1 MTSIVVHTRLPHDLA
16 DALDARVAVDGTNR
30 AEAVRTLLAVALA
43 IPQPAMPT
51 ATAPQLDRIAD
62 EVGAL
67 IAKVDACLAASLGA
81 NAAARLGALMMLPT
95 DRQAAFV
102 EKLGKA
108 VQP

>member
-1 MTSIVVHTRLPHDLA
+1 MTSIVVHTRLSHDLA
-16 DALDARVAVDGTNR
+16 KALDARVAEDGTNR
-30 AEAVRTLLAVALA
+30 AEAVRTLLEAALA
-43 IPQPAMPT
+43 VPQPATSTPPG
-51 ATAPQLDRIAD
+51 PQLDRIAD

-67 IAKVDACLAASLGA
+67 IAKVDACLAASRGA